1 MQIISLSNDFG
12 VDCNFFYSEVV
23 KRSLGGIFLQFLV
36 HCWLR
41 RDESGSRNQPKN
53 GFKRQV
59 EQGFSSFPPSQIIS
73 IFDDFSKWSAP
84 KRRP

>member
-53 GFKRQV
+53 GFKKASRTRL
-59 EQGFSSFPPSQIIS
+59 FFIS
-73 IFDDFSKWSAP
+73 PHPNYFHI
-84 KRRP
+84 